1 METREEI
8 VAAIIERVK
17 AYSGDGDYT
26 EATAFADLNLKS
38 SNYSQMIN
46 VLEDGCDVEIPY
58 MEFKRKKTI
67 GEAADFIMNLVE
79 C

>member
-17 AYSGDGDYT
+17 AYAGDGDYT